1 MAGFKLFGP
10 GPQDFSVTGRCFQ
23 NTGMWTILNYDSCF
37 FPGCPTV
44 WHLFFSTSLF
54 RALLKGYHLL
64 GTKPH
69 PAPKIQTAPWKWGFC
84 SMTWTRHPVRWFLC
98 WTVEWFELNGLPHDL
113 GCQIL
118 ELHGATWDGREII
131 KLRTWNDW
139 QMFETSEEMRRGEM
153 VEMMISDFTGWKAE
167 HKWLISELSPKCCDA
182 TS

>member
-1 MAGFKLFGP
+1 MFLSRMSSFGTSSP
-10 GPQDFSVTGRCFQ
+10 CPK
-23 NTGMWTILNYDSCF
+23 NPDSPF
-37 FPGCPTV
+37 NG
-44 WHLFFSTSLF
+44 
-54 RALLKGYHLL
+54 GY
-64 GTKPH
+64 
-69 PAPKIQTAPWKWGFC
+69 
-84 SMTWTRHPVRWFLC
+84 SMTWTRHPVRWFEC

-113 GCQIL
+113 GCQM
-118 ELHGATWDGREII
+118 TWNSKCAQNGREII

>member
-54 RALLKGYHLL
+54 VPSSF
-64 GTKPH
+64 GTSSPC
-69 PAPKIQTAPWKWGFC
+69 PKNPDSPSKMGLF
-84 SMTWTRHPVRWFLC
+84 SMTWTRHAVRWFLC

-113 GCQIL
+113 GCQM
-118 ELHGATWDGREII
+118 TWNSKCAQNGREII

>member
-1 MAGFKLFGP
+1 MDGWLASNFLDRDHRIFLLQEGVSRTQECELYWTMTHVSFQDVQLFGI
-10 GPQDFSVTGRCFQ
+10 F
-23 NTGMWTILNYDSCF
+23 
-37 FPGCPTV
+37 
-44 WHLFFSTSLF
+44 LF

-113 GCQIL
+113 GCQM
-118 ELHGATWDGREII
+118 TWNSKCAQNGREII